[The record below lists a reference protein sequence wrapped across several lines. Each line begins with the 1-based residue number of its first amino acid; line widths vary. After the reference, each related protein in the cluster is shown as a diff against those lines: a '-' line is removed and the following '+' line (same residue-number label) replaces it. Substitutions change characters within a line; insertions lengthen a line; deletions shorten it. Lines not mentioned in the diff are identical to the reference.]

1 MEVGESIRGINGNK
15 NYNKNKLLKRRTNE
29 QINKERENE
38 DSFIQFSIWQK
49 NKKFGLREIE
59 RGKVG

>member
-49 NKKFGLREIE
+49 IKKFGLREIV